1 MVSRGEL
8 EENRRKA
15 EASAVEFPVVLQP
28 GWKLSKQYGI
38 FATPS
43 PSSSTRKA

>member
-1 MVSRGEL
+1 MR
-8 EENRRKA
+8 ENRRKV

-38 FATPS
+38 FATPV
-43 PSSSTRKA
+43 AFLVDEGG